1 MGLDFFSQRPIF
13 PQLVMATFLQGVEG
27 VFRASCERS
36 LAVLR
41 ANKEALLTVLEVMLH
56 DPLYNWSVGPG
67 KAAAKQAGEWKKL
80 CDEDGAQKNKGN
92 RQVVLFTSKFFF
104 HIGNAYIPTFF
115 LYSG

>member
-1 MGLDFFSQRPIF
+1 MSQRPNFF
-13 PQLVMATFLQGVEG
+13 PQDQLESFSKSTLTLLQGVEG

-80 CDEDGAQKNKGN
+80 CDEDGGQKNKGN
-92 RQVVLFTSKFFF
+92 RQVALFT
-104 HIGNAYIPTFF
+104 
-115 LYSG
+115 

>member
-1 MGLDFFSQRPIF
+1 MIEGSGSGSRRPKKTGGSGF
-13 PQLVMATFLQGVEG
+13 GSGFATLPESFAKSWQHCRAQGVEG

-80 CDEDGAQKNKGN
+80 CDEDGGQKNKGN
-92 RQVVLFTSKFFF
+92 RQVSLFT
-104 HIGNAYIPTFF
+104 
-115 LYSG
+115 

>member
-1 MGLDFFSQRPIF
+1 MPLKSKIRIGPDFFSQRPIF
-13 PQLVMATFLQGVEG
+13 PQLVMATLLQGVEG

-80 CDEDGAQKNKGN
+80 CDEDGGQKNKGN
-92 RQVVLFTSKFFF
+92 RQVALIHLKV
-104 HIGNAYIPTFF
+104 
-115 LYSG
+115 

>member
-1 MGLDFFSQRPIF
+1 M
-13 PQLVMATFLQGVEG
+13 
-27 VFRASCERS
+27 FRASCERS

-80 CDEDGAQKNKGN
+80 CDEDGGQKNKGN
-92 RQVVLFTSKFFF
+92 RQVALIHLKVLFYKSGSTVNPSDLFLFTPVNDFFCYF
-104 HIGNAYIPTFF
+104 KVAI
-115 LYSG
+115 